1 MFIRCS
7 MSDVTKQNV
16 LWLRFEASTNWLT
29 SGWSCLILEILI
41 NRDLYGLKRQ
51 RVKKEGIRCSFFFF
65 FFCKVKF
72 REKKSD
78 LLSVEILQIPTSL
91 CNELIIKIIIF
102 CKTNQKSITTR
113 TFIYCQKKTKKEAQF
128 RSILI
133 CIAYFKFILRHF

>member
-51 RVKKEGIRCSFFFF
+51 RVKKEGIRCSFFF

>member
-65 FFCKVKF
+65 FCKVKF

-78 LLSVEILQIPTSL
+78 QLSVEILQIPTSL